1 MRITAAIL
9 SIWYGLVDPKRVKQV
24 STDAAAAVFAVAVLA
39 IALTATV
46 CSLWEQGHPG
56 LVADSALLSQQTLQ
70 ASPGSAELDLSTPQR
85 QFTGALGGTL
95 IVTIVSVAALAGLF
109 MIMARFLTNTTP
121 TYSRAIIAVSSAALI
136 AIIDTAVASVLH
148 VTFGTAQ
155 YGLHAGVFIRPSDSP
170 MLFTWLQL
178 ISLGSIWRFLAI
190 AVALV
195 TWENLH
201 WRYGIVVGLVVWT
214 ISRLAFGIMA
224 LVGWVVGL
232 QGAGQLA
239 P

>member
-24 STDAAAAVFAVAVLA
+24 STDAATAVFAVAVLA
-39 IALTATV
+39 TALTGTF
-46 CSLWEQGHPG
+46 CSLWEQGHPS
-56 LVADSALLSQQTLQ
+56 LVADSAVLSQQAMQT
-70 ASPGSAELDLSTPQR
+70 APGSAEIDLSTPQR

-95 IVTIVSVAALAGLF
+95 IITIVSIAALAGLF
-109 MIMARFLTNTTP
+109 MIMVRFLTNAGP
-121 TYSRAIIAVSSAALI
+121 TFSRAIIAVSSAALI
-136 AIIDTAVASVLH
+136 VIVDTIVTSTLH
-148 VTFGTAQ
+148 VSLGTVRF
-155 YGLHAGVFIRPSDSP
+155 GLHAGMFIQPTESP

-178 ISLGSIWRFLAI
+178 LSVGSIWRFIAI

-214 ISRLAFGIMA
+214 ISRLAFGIMT

-232 QGAGQLA
+232 QGASQLA

>member
-9 SIWYGLVDPKRVKQV
+9 SIWYGLIDPKRVKQV
-24 STDAAAAVFAVAVLA
+24 PTDAAAAVFAVAVLA
-39 IALTATV
+39 IALAGTF
-46 CSLWEQGHPG
+46 CSLWEQGNPG
-56 LVADSALLSQQTLQ
+56 LVAESAVLSQQTV
-70 ASPGSAELDLSTPQR
+70 PSAVGVTGLDLSTPQR

-95 IVTIVSVAALAGLF
+95 IVTIVSVATLAGLF
-109 MIMARFLTNTTP
+109 MIMVRFLTDVAP
-121 TYSRAIIAVSSAALI
+121 TYSRSIIAASSVALI
-136 AIIDTAVASVLH
+136 TIIDNGVATALH
-148 VTFGTAQ
+148 LLSGTVRT
-155 YGLHAGVFIRPSDSP
+155 GLHAGVFIQPTESP

-178 ISLGSIWRFLAI
+178 ISLESIWRYLAI

-201 WRYGIVVGLVVWT
+201 WRYGLVVGFIVWVV
-214 ISRLAFGIMA
+214 SRLAFGIMA

-232 QGAGQLA
+232 QGASQLA